1 MGNIDLIE
9 NGFELLKGEGVKAVS
24 VSPDTLV
31 QRYDAAN
38 SKLHAYLI
46 AARLSPDENN
56 HRDILQLYRKME
68 PIFNE
73 SEIQELCFELDID
86 YEDLNGRNRL
96 DKLRELITYMQRRN
110 RLSDLVELCQA
121 KRPRLNW
128 DVDRVA
134 KSETAVQPKL
144 NIAVVVDVARPA
156 LRNAA
161 VYLDDAAIDANFLV
175 FRHEQPGTFFDV
187 KDDWQQ
193 LAITFGDVMDRLK
206 REFNGVK
213 LHFFL
218 AGPGG
223 LLFAMGCIWGTVDEA
238 MVYHYENN
246 TYYPVVPISRELRQ
260 VLSGWI

>member
-1 MGNIDLIE
+1 MENSNLIE
-9 NGFELLKGEGVKAVS
+9 NGLALLNKEGGKPVA

-46 AARLSPDENN
+46 AARLSPDENKQ
-56 HRDILQLYRKME
+56 RDILQLYRKME
-68 PIFNE
+68 PVFNE
-73 SEIQELCFELDID
+73 SELQEACFELDVD

-96 DKLRELITYMQRRN
+96 DKLRELITYMARRQQ
-110 RLSDLVELCQA
+110 LVDLVTLCKA

-128 DVDRVA
+128 EVDKVVV
-134 KSETAVQPKL
+134 SETAVQPKL

-175 FRHEQPGTFFDV
+175 FRHEQPGIFFDV

-206 REFNGVK
+206 REFNGAK

-218 AGPGG
+218 AAPGG

-238 MVYHYENN
+238 IVYHYENN